1 MAKSINKSLYFRV
14 ENMKNT
20 SSCSREF
27 WMTFTLL
34 FSLSLMNLGKLL
46 SWVNI
51 TMLLGVKEV
60 KQHNLGIKCK
70 NLRGQRM
77 GKRTK

>member
-1 MAKSINKSLYFRV
+1 
-14 ENMKNT
+14 
-20 SSCSREF
+20 
-27 WMTFTLL
+27 MTFTLL